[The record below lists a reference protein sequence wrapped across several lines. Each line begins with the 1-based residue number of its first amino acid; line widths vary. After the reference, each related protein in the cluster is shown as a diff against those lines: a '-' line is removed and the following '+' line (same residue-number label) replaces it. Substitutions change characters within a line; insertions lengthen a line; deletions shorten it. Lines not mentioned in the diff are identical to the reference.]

1 MMYQAEFQKVFCS
14 TFAHMILQNYASEV
28 LQVLIPTQIP
38 QLQVKARCY
47 FKGGNYLTFMKPAH
61 RDLAIER
68 MQILLKNAISNARSN
83 PDLAQRQASL
93 AKRLST
99 KYRIRMPFEL
109 RMNFCKK
116 CKMFIAPGITSRIRI
131 GRSTVKSIRI
141 TCGFCNHTY
150 HKIIKKD

>member
-1 MMYQAEFQKVFCS
+1 
-14 TFAHMILQNYASEV
+14 
-28 LQVLIPTQIP
+28 
-38 QLQVKARCY
+38 
-47 FKGGNYLTFMKPAH
+47 MKPAH

-68 MQILLKNAISNARSN
+68 MQILIKNAISNARSN

-116 CKMFIAPGITSRIRI
+116 CKMFIAPGINSRIRI

-150 HKIIKKD
+150 RKILKKIEKGQ